1 MAEMD
6 DRIAQQLFDYLRTR
20 FPSLTIGD
28 EDGNVSTD
36 PKLARYF
43 EFDYVD
49 GDLELGQ
56 ITCTLDNDQLSIM
69 YNDNIVGT
77 QEENVRK
84 KWYDFV
90 QGLRQWSMKR
100 ACGFEIRNL
109 AKSSNT
115 TRDYEYLKTE
125 SVSTKMIN
133 LREYI
138 NKL

>member
-1 MAEMD
+1 
-6 DRIAQQLFDYLRTR
+6 
-20 FPSLTIGD
+20 
-28 EDGNVSTD
+28 
-36 PKLARYF
+36 
-43 EFDYVD
+43 
-49 GDLELGQ
+49 
-56 ITCTLDNDQLSIM
+56 
-69 YNDNIVGT
+69 
-77 QEENVRK
+77 
-84 KWYDFV
+84 
-90 QGLRQWSMKR
+90 MKR